1 LWSSWEDIVAPPL
14 GGSRRKTEGT
24 EKQSGTSAARLI
36 PLKSNGDTIGELR
49 MQKGTTFSIAAKKA
63 HYDME
68 SERQTAKADVTIQI
82 GHAGGSAVVVKAD
95 EIEAVIDGQ

>member
-1 LWSSWEDIVAPPL
+1 
-14 GGSRRKTEGT
+14 
-24 EKQSGTSAARLI
+24 
-36 PLKSNGDTIGELR
+36 
-49 MQKGTTFSIAAKKA
+49 MQKGTTFSIAAKEA

-95 EIEAVIDGQ
+95 EIEAVTDGQ